1 MHSGQCLYWASFW
14 FHLWIWLV
22 CFHGEAYLS
31 TIYFYHPRNILH
43 LALHICPGTEGHSKY
58 RYFLLKLD
66 WGWAEHGHGGA
77 AAIWS
82 LMTLL
87 SVRFPQPSTE
97 RRMDTT
103 CPSERER
110 KLISVAA
117 DGWRTLVE
125 RLTVGGV
132 AAVSTCSMW
141 DQIENCEDIPRRAV
155 HSARLPGVS
164 PRENQF

>member
-1 MHSGQCLYWASFW
+1 MHSWRCLHSSLDLACLFPRRS
-14 FHLWIWLV
+14 ILV
-22 CFHGEAYLS
+22 HNIFLPSPQYFTPGSPYLS
-31 TIYFYHPRNILH
+31 GDW
-43 LALHICPGTEGHSKY
+43 GTLKI
-58 RYFLLKLD
+58 YFLLKLD

-87 SVRFPQPSTE
+87 SVRLPQPSTE

>member
-1 MHSGQCLYWASFW
+1 M
-14 FHLWIWLV
+14 
-22 CFHGEAYLS
+22 E
-31 TIYFYHPRNILH
+31 
-43 LALHICPGTEGHSKY
+43 
-58 RYFLLKLD
+58 D
-66 WGWAEHGHGGA
+66 GGA

-87 SVRFPQPSTE
+87 SVRLPQPSTE

-125 RLTVGGV
+125 RLTVGVV
-132 AAVSTCSMW
+132 AAVSTCSMS
-141 DQIENCEDIPRRAV
+141 DQIENCEDILRRGV